1 LVTARSIGFA
11 KDNTSGFQFSDGTT
25 VAQSVP
31 NSGSLNS
38 WEKAATFSGKG
49 GCVMSISIERELQRR
64 FRSLTAIGR
73 DWFLLG
79 RSQSRMALF
88 FVLTCLILISSISQA
103 ATPAIDLKDAVD
115 EFVRSIPGSKQG
127 GYKNPMDDLTART
140 RLVEGFKKA
149 RDGDLS
155 AATEQLA
162 LVNYKASL
170 YVDSGTGREVVI
182 LQEQKDKG
190 AYPRAW
196 GLYVIAWPP
205 KQNSSNLVVEVPHA
219 CPPNMPNKPK
229 VCDGGDTNSHLVGV
243 EAFRSANARYLFI
256 NGAQRN
262 ATSLSDVAHQPKSAF
277 QKIHE
282 AALDPKQMGLGSS
295 AKVYQAHRFFTD
307 NHDGK
312 NAPRDNMKP
321 GTGRVANVVVSNA
334 TKTPAGTL
342 AEKVAVAVEAKD
354 SSFFFVCLATGGGTC
369 SNLAATTNVQKDR
382 MFGGSFVHVE
392 ANEFVYACSSPC
404 RRDQLAQAVAD
415 AMK

>member
-1 LVTARSIGFA
+1 MRINIGR
-11 KDNTSGFQFSDGTT
+11 N
-25 VAQSVP
+25 
-31 NSGSLNS
+31 
-38 WEKAATFSGKG
+38 
-49 GCVMSISIERELQRR
+49 LQRR
-64 FRSLTAIGR
+64 FRSLAAIGR
-73 DWFLLG
+73 DLFLLG

-88 FVLTCLILISSISQA
+88 SALTCLIVTSSIAQA
-103 ATPAIDLKDAVD
+103 ATIDLKQAVD

-127 GYKNPMDDLTART
+127 GYTDPSDDPIAIT

-149 RDGDLS
+149 RDGDLLE
-155 AATEQLA
+155 AGKQLKLVDYTATR
-162 LVNYKASL
+162 YI
-170 YVDSGTGREVVI
+170 DSGTGREVVI
-182 LQEQKDKG
+182 LQEDKDVNG

-262 ATSLSDVAHQPKSAF
+262 ATSSSDVTHELDSPF
-277 QKIHE
+277 ERIHE
-282 AALDPKQMGLGSS
+282 AALDPKQKGLGAK
-295 AKVYQAHRFFTD
+295 AKVYQAHRFFTE

-312 NAPRDNMKP
+312 NGDPCPPIDNVKP
-321 GTGRVANVVVSNA
+321 GTVTVANVVVSS
-334 TKTPAGTL
+334 GTNNPTGSL

-354 SSFFFVCLATGGGTC
+354 SSFFFVCLATGAGTC
-369 SNLAATTNVQKDR
+369 SNLAATTNVQKDH

-392 ANEFVYACSSPC
+392 ANESVYACESPC
-404 RRDQLAQAVAD
+404 TRDQLAQAVAG

>member
-1 LVTARSIGFA
+1 MRINIGR
-11 KDNTSGFQFSDGTT
+11 N
-25 VAQSVP
+25 
-31 NSGSLNS
+31 LH
-38 WEKAATFSGKG
+38 
-49 GCVMSISIERELQRR
+49 RH
-64 FRSLTAIGR
+64 FRSLVAIRR
-73 DWFLLG
+73 DLFLLG

-88 FVLTCLILISSISQA
+88 SVLTCLIVTSSIAQA
-103 ATPAIDLKDAVD
+103 ATIDLKDAVD
-115 EFVRSIPGSKQG
+115 EFVQSIPGSKQG
-127 GYKNPMDDLTART
+127 GYKDPSYDPIART

-219 CPPNMPNKPK
+219 CPKVPK
-229 VCDGGDTNSHLVGV
+229 CEGGDTDSHLVGV

-262 ATSLSDVAHQPKSAF
+262 ATSSSDVAHQPESPF
-277 QKIHE
+277 EKIHE
-282 AALDPKQMGLGSS
+282 AALDPKQKGLGAS
-295 AKVYQAHRFFTD
+295 AKVYQAHRFFTK
-307 NHDGK
+307 NHNGDGK
-312 NAPRDNMKP
+312 NKDPEPPKDNVKP
-321 GTGRVANVVVSNA
+321 GTGTVANVVVSNA

-354 SSFFFVCLATGGGTC
+354 SMFFFVCLATGGGTC
-369 SNLAATTNVQKDR
+369 SNLAATTNVQKDN
-382 MFGGSFVHVE
+382 MYGGSFVHVE
-392 ANEFVYACSSPC
+392 ANEKVYVCGRPC
-404 RRDQLAQAVAD
+404 KRDQLAQAVAG

>member
-1 LVTARSIGFA
+1 
-11 KDNTSGFQFSDGTT
+11 
-25 VAQSVP
+25 
-31 NSGSLNS
+31 
-38 WEKAATFSGKG
+38 
-49 GCVMSISIERELQRR
+49 MSIQSLIAIRR
-64 FRSLTAIGR
+64 DL
-73 DWFLLG
+73 FLLG
-79 RSQSRMALF
+79 RSRSRVALF
-88 FVLTCLILISSISQA
+88 SVLTCLIVISSIAQA
-103 ATPAIDLKDAVD
+103 ATPAIDLKQAVD

-127 GYKNPMDDLTART
+127 GYKDPNYDPIART

-149 RDGDLS
+149 RNGELS

-205 KQNSSNLVVEVPHA
+205 KQNLSNLVVEVPHA
-219 CPPNMPNKPK
+219 CPPNVPNQPK

-243 EAFRSANARYLFI
+243 EAFRAANARYLFI

-262 ATSLSDVAHQPKSAF
+262 ATSLSDVAHQPESPF
-277 QKIHE
+277 EKIHE
-282 AALDPKQMGLGSS
+282 AALDPKQMGLGAN
-295 AKVYQAHRFFTD
+295 AKVYQAHRFSTD

-312 NAPRDNMKP
+312 NAPRDNVKP
-321 GTGRVANVVVSNA
+321 GTKSVANVVVSNA

-354 SSFFFVCLATGGGTC
+354 SLFFFVCLATGGGTC
-369 SNLAATTNVQKDR
+369 SNLAATTNVQKDH

-392 ANEFVYACSSPC
+392 ANEWVYACGSPC